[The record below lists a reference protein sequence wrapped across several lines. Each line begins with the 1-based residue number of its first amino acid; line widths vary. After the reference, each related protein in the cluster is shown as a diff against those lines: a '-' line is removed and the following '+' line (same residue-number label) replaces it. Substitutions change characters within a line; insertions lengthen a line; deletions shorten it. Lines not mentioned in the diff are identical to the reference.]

1 MTELR
6 PRHYAERIISL
17 PTRQERSDAMKQVPE
32 HYRPLVADHVR
43 IHFQLKT
50 AKRDRKTK

>member
-1 MTELR
+1 MTDLR

-17 PTRQERSDAMKQVPE
+17 PTREERSEAMKQVPE
-32 HYRPLVADHVR
+32 HFKNIVEDHVR

-50 AKRDRKTK
+50 ARKDRLR